1 MSYLSEEFVQCET
14 LQTKIDD
21 QFMICPPSEAMPV
34 LEFIIEAQKASGI
47 SQSVSDAGKVKN
59 IKVVYDQRI
68 LESEVDE
75 TSGSRTCTSDTARKN
90 NYTNYTIDPAVFLRA
105 DDSFTTA
112 ELATTCVDD
121 VQSLL
126 AKKIFA
132 IVDVLDRKVAT
143 KTMTELVALY
153 GDWGSN
159 VSGVTNDE
167 LVVTTLISEA
177 TKAVDYTAMADID
190 LALMQTG
197 YCAPRLIAGG
207 SKMYQYG
214 KALNA
219 GCCSVQ
225 GVDLLSMAN
234 QFGQSYSYDKRL
246 ASALGSELK
255 SMVIQAGSVA
265 LIKYNESTQVP
276 NLGANYAKILVY
288 SPRTGLPYDIVMKDD
303 CGTIHIVG
311 YATTKLVGLPT
322 DMFAVGDEYRGVTFV
337 NKILVTN
344 PA

>member
-1 MSYLSEEFVQCET
+1 MSYLTEDFVQCET
-14 LQTKIDD
+14 LQNKIEE
-21 QFMICPPSEAMPV
+21 QFLICPPSEAMPV
-34 LEFIIEAQKASGI
+34 LEFILESQKASGI
-47 SQSVSDAGKVKN
+47 AQSVSDNGKVKN

-75 TSGSRTCTSDTARKN
+75 TSGDRTCTSNTARKN
-90 NYTNYTIDPAVFLRA
+90 NYTNYTIDPTVFLRA

-126 AKKIFA
+126 AKKIYA
-132 IVDVLDRKVAT
+132 IIDVLDRKVGT
-143 KTMTELVALY
+143 KTMNELVILSGA
-153 GDWGSN
+153 WGSAVPN
-159 VSGVTNDE
+159 TSNA
-167 LVVTTLISEA
+167 LVVSTLISEA
-177 TKAVDYTAMADID
+177 TKAVDYSAMAAIDI
-190 LALMQTG
+190 ALMQTG

-214 KALNA
+214 KAVNA

-234 QFGQSYSYDKRL
+234 QFGQSYTYDKRL
-246 ASALGSELK
+246 ATALASESK
-255 SMVIQAGSVA
+255 SLVIQAGSVA

-276 NLGANYAKILVY
+276 NLGANYAKILIY

-337 NKILVTN
+337 NKITVSN